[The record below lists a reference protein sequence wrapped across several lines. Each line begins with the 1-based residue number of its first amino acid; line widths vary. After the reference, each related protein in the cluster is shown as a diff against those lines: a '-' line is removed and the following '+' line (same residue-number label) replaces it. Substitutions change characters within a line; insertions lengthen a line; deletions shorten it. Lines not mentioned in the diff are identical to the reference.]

1 MAFKFNGLRKSSSSR
16 WELAAI
22 IFVALFLV
30 YYSYLLWTNLCDVAG
45 GADSS
50 GYLNFAWRLRHG
62 NLQEP
67 VKALDA
73 LGLGEEFSP
82 PFRPIGFSWGVNSR
96 IMVPAYPVGLPL
108 HMVFFAGILGWDIGP
123 YLVSPIAALIGLFL
137 MYCLARQF
145 GLSRSL
151 SLAGAAVLAAFPV
164 YLFMAVQ
171 PMSDLLACVWGMA
184 TILAGLLAR
193 KRSGWAIVAG
203 AAFGMGF
210 LVRPANVLI
219 LLALALALPFKPK
232 IYVKFIFGGVCFGI
246 FHLILNHALYGNMF
260 TTGYRGELISQLGTK
275 DLLPRFL
282 FYGRWFIKMLTPL
295 VPIAWLLAVLD
306 RKVVFKDR
314 LLLIFWFLPT
324 LVFYCLYQPFNSWTL
339 VRYFLPALPAL
350 ILSALFVLREGM
362 DYFKYKIQASRGTS
376 QMPRPPSK
384 KILTALPT
392 VVAGLMLLLV
402 ISTEMSQIRR
412 LKLLDV
418 NEFESVYKLSC
429 LSVKKTLPEKS
440 IVLSGQM
447 SGALAYYT
455 GFLPCLWDLLQPQQ
469 FSLICQKASQRGYS
483 IYALL
488 FPSEENEFQK
498 NAPGA
503 WEKIE
508 NFQFVSL
515 WRLAP

>member
-1 MAFKFNGLRKSSSSR
+1 MQLSKI
-16 WELAAI
+16 AAV
-22 IFVALFLV
+22 IFIALFLV
-30 YYSYLLWTNLCDVAG
+30 YYSYLLWTNLSDVAG

-62 NLQEP
+62 NLREP

-108 HMVFFAGILGWDIGP
+108 HMVFFAEILGWDIGP
-123 YLVSPIAALIGLFL
+123 YLVSPLAALIGLFL

-145 GLSRSL
+145 GLSRSF
-151 SLAGAAVLAAFPV
+151 SLAGAALLAAFPV

-184 TILAGLLAR
+184 AVLAGLLSR

-203 AAFGMGF
+203 AAFGLGF
-210 LVRPANVLI
+210 LVRSANILL
-219 LLALALALPFKPK
+219 LLALVLALPFKPK
-232 IYVKFIFGGVCFGI
+232 IYLKFILGGVCFGI
-246 FHLILNHALYGNMF
+246 FHSILNHALYGSMF
-260 TTGYRGELISQLGTK
+260 TTGYRGELLGQLGTK

-282 FYGRWFIKMLTPL
+282 FYGRWFVKMLTPL
-295 VPIAWLLAVLD
+295 VPLAWLLALLD

-314 LLLIFWFLPT
+314 LLLVFWFLPS

-350 ILSALFVLREGM
+350 ILSALFVLRDGM
-362 DYFKYKIQASRGTS
+362 DYFRYKIQVSRRTS
-376 QMPRPPSK
+376 RMPRPLSK
-384 KILTALPT
+384 KFLTALPK
-392 VVAGLMLLLV
+392 VVAGLLFVLV
-402 ISTEMSQIRR
+402 ISTEMSQVKR

-440 IVLSGQM
+440 VILSGQM

-455 GFLPCLWDLLQPQQ
+455 KFLPCLWDLLQPQQ
-469 FSLICQKASQRGYS
+469 FSLIHQQASQRGYA
-483 IYALL
+483 IFALL

-503 WEKIE
+503 WEKID

-515 WRLAP
+515 WRLAPEK

>member
-1 MAFKFNGLRKSSSSR
+1 MHLSKI
-16 WELAAI
+16 AAV
-22 IFVALFLV
+22 IFVALFLI
-30 YYSYLLWTNLCDVAG
+30 YYSYLLWTNLSDVAG

-62 NLQEP
+62 NLREP
-67 VKALDA
+67 VKALDE

-108 HMVFFAGILGWDIGP
+108 HMVFFAEILGWDIGP

-137 MYCLARQF
+137 IYGLARQL
-145 GLSRSL
+145 GLSRSF

-184 TILAGLLAR
+184 AVLAGLLSR
-193 KRSGWAIVAG
+193 KRSGWAVLAG

-210 LVRPANVLI
+210 LVRSANILL
-219 LLALALALPFKPK
+219 LLALVLALPFKPK
-232 IYVKFIFGGVCFGI
+232 IYLKFILGGVCFGI
-246 FHLILNHALYGNMF
+246 FHSILNHALYGSMF
-260 TTGYRGELISQLGTK
+260 TTGYRGELLGQLGTK

-282 FYGRWFIKMLTPL
+282 FYGRWFVKMLTPL
-295 VPIAWLLAVLD
+295 VPLAWLLALLD
-306 RKVVFKDR
+306 RKVAFRDR
-314 LLLIFWFLPT
+314 LLLVFWFLPS
-324 LVFYCLYQPFNSWTL
+324 LVFYCLYQPYNSWTL

-350 ILSALFVLREGM
+350 ILSALFVLRDGM
-362 DYFKYKIQASRGTS
+362 DYFRHKIQASRRS
-376 QMPRPPSK
+376 VQMPQPHSK
-384 KILTALPT
+384 KILATWPK
-392 VVAGLMLLLV
+392 VVAGLLFLLV
-402 ISTEMSQIRR
+402 IVTEMSQVKK

-418 NEFESVYKLSC
+418 NEFESVYKFSC

-440 IVLSGQM
+440 VILSGQM

-455 GFLPCLWDLLQPQQ
+455 DFLPCLWDQLLSPQ

-515 WRLAP
+515 WRLTPGK

>member
-1 MAFKFNGLRKSSSSR
+1 
-16 WELAAI
+16 
-22 IFVALFLV
+22 
-30 YYSYLLWTNLCDVAG
+30 
-45 GADSS
+45 
-50 GYLNFAWRLRHG
+50 
-62 NLQEP
+62 
-67 VKALDA
+67 
-73 LGLGEEFSP
+73 
-82 PFRPIGFSWGVNSR
+82 
-96 IMVPAYPVGLPL
+96 MVPAYPVGLPL
-108 HMVFFAGILGWDIGP
+108 HMVFFAEILGWDIGP

-137 MYCLARQF
+137 IYGLARQF

-151 SLAGAAVLAAFPV
+151 SLAGAAILAAFPV

-184 TILAGLLAR
+184 AVLAGLLSR
-193 KRSGWAIVAG
+193 KRSGWAVLAG

-210 LVRPANVLI
+210 LVRSANILL
-219 LLALALALPFKPK
+219 LLALVLALPFKPK
-232 IYVKFIFGGVCFGI
+232 IYLKFILGGVCFGI
-246 FHLILNHALYGNMF
+246 FHSILNHALYGSMF
-260 TTGYRGELISQLGTK
+260 TTGYRGELLGQLGTK

-282 FYGRWFIKMLTPL
+282 FYSRWFVKMLTPL
-295 VPIAWLLAVLD
+295 VPLAWLLALLD
-306 RKVVFKDR
+306 RKVAFRDR
-314 LLLIFWFLPT
+314 LLLVFWFLPS
-324 LVFYCLYQPFNSWTL
+324 LVFYCLYQPYNSWTL

-350 ILSALFVLREGM
+350 ILSALLILGDGM
-362 DYFKYKIQASRGTS
+362 GYFSHKIQASRRS
-376 QMPRPPSK
+376 VQMPRPLSK

-392 VVAGLMLLLV
+392 VVAGLLFVLV

-440 IVLSGQM
+440 VILSGQM

-455 GFLPCLWDLLQPQQ
+455 NFLPCLWDLLQPQP
-469 FSLICQKASQRGYS
+469 FSLICEKASQRGYP

-515 WRLAP
+515 WRLAPRAR

>member
-1 MAFKFNGLRKSSSSR
+1 MHLSKI
-16 WELAAI
+16 AAV

-30 YYSYLLWTNLCDVAG
+30 YYSYLLWTNLSDVAG

-62 NLQEP
+62 NLREP

-108 HMVFFAGILGWDIGP
+108 HMVFFAEILGWDIGP
-123 YLVSPIAALIGLFL
+123 YLVSPLAALIGLFL
-137 MYCLARQF
+137 MYYLARQF
-145 GLSRSL
+145 GLSCSF

-184 TILAGLLAR
+184 AILAGLLAR

-232 IYVKFIFGGVCFGI
+232 IYVKFILGGVCFAI
-246 FHLILNHALYGNMF
+246 FHSFLNHALYGNMF

-282 FYGRWFIKMLTPL
+282 FYGRWFVKMLTPL
-295 VPIAWLLAVLD
+295 VPLAWLLAVLD

-350 ILSALFVLREGM
+350 ILSALFVLREGT
-362 DYFKYKIQASRGTS
+362 DYFRHKIQASRGIS
-376 QMPRPPSK
+376 QMPRPLSK

-392 VVAGLMLLLV
+392 VIAGFLFLLV
-402 ISTEMSQIRR
+402 ISTEISQVKK

-429 LSVKKTLPEKS
+429 LSVKRTLPEKS
-440 IVLSGQM
+440 VILSGQM

-455 GFLPCLWDLLQPQQ
+455 NFLPCLWDQLQPQQ
-469 FSLICQKASQRGYS
+469 FSLLQQQTSQRGYS
-483 IYALL
+483 VYALL

-498 NAPGA
+498 NAPGP

-515 WRLAP
+515 WRLAPRAR